1 MKIWKSRIKK
11 FIRLNPILV
20 SLNPILEDSLNPILA
35 RDGSLQLSLV
45 ILIKEFTKR
54 IFSDLHQ

>member
-1 MKIWKSRIKK
+1 MS
-11 FIRLNPILV
+11 LNPILV
-20 SLNPILEDSLNPILA
+20 MSLNPILA

>member
-1 MKIWKSRIKK
+1 MCKVK
-11 FIRLNPILV
+11 IRLTQPNWVGAVAELGNKLH
-20 SLNPILEDSLNPILA
+20 SYSLNPILA

>member
-1 MKIWKSRIKK
+1 MK
-11 FIRLNPILV
+11 NVDPPPILA
-20 SLNPILEDSLNPILA
+20 NPILA